1 MQPRQI
7 DIAILGGGLAGG
19 LIALALARL
28 RPELKVLLIE
38 AGASFGGNH
47 VWSFFESDVDP
58 ADRWLTDPLVA
69 VRWQGY
75 DVHFPGHSRHLSTPY
90 ASITSERLDAALRAA
105 LPAEALLT
113 GTKAAMATQTTVTLA
128 DGRLLWAGAV
138 IDARGASG
146 LPHMAGGWQKFV
158 GRMLRL
164 SAPHGL
170 DRPIVMDAR
179 VDQLDGYRFVYCLP
193 FSPDEVF
200 VEDTYYSDTPTID
213 AAELGRRIDAYV
225 AARGWRVAAVTREE
239 AGVLPVIAQG
249 DFEAFWRESAEPGGD
264 PARAGARAALV
275 HPLTSYSL
283 PDAVRFARHLCVHL
297 SARREVS
304 GASLAEASYAW
315 AQAHWAKGSF
325 YRMLAKMLFGAC
337 VPERRYRLL
346 ERFYGLPE
354 RLIERFYA
362 GRSTPLDRLRVLAG
376 RPPVPVTAALA
387 ALAGLGRPLSPL
399 ERAKESRP

>member
-1 MQPRQI
+1 MQPRDI

-28 RPELKVLLIE
+28 RPELKVLLVE
-38 AGASFGGNH
+38 EGARFGGNH

-69 VRWQGY
+69 ARWTGY
-75 DVHFPGHSRHLSTPY
+75 DVHFPRHSRRLATPY
-90 ASITSERLDAALRAA
+90 ASITSERLDAALGAA

-113 GTKAAMATQTTVTLA
+113 GTKVAAATQTSVTLG
-128 DGRLLWAGAV
+128 DGRVVPAGGV
-138 IDARGASG
+138 IDARGAAG

-200 VEDTYYSDTPTID
+200 VEDTYYSDSAAID
-213 AAELGRRIDAYV
+213 AAELGRRIDAYA
-225 AARGWRVAAVTREE
+225 AARGWHVAAVPREE

-249 DFEAFWRESAEPGGD
+249 DFDAFWREGAESAGD
-264 PARAGARAALV
+264 CARAGARAVLV

-297 SARREVS
+297 SDGREVS

-337 VPERRYRLL
+337 APDQRYRLL
-346 ERFYGLPE
+346 ERFYTLPE

-362 GRSTPLDRLRVLAG
+362 GRSTSLDRLRVLAG
-376 RPPVPVTAALA
+376 RPPVPVAAALA

-399 ERAKESRP
+399 DRAKEGRP